1 MFGIGWADSSLS
13 ISSTTYKLRVESGA
27 FSSGWGN
34 QSNAAAVHLF
44 GGNLVARPVLRLYP
58 KQCGIDKAG
67 ESVSRQTF
75 PKLSHFIDIFP
86 RLPHSEGMEMKLKAI
101 PVLMLAMLS
110 SSLVH
115 AVDITGAGSTFAAP
129 IYAKWADA
137 YHKSGGGKINYQ
149 GIGSSGGI
157 KQIQAKTVD
166 FAGSDA
172 PLKDVELTK
181 DGLFQFP
188 TVVGGVVPAINVPGI
203 KAGEITLSGPVLG
216 DIYLGKI
223 KKWNDPAIVAL
234 NPKVKLPDLDIAVV
248 RRADGSGTSFI
259 WTNYLSKVNPEWKS
273 KVGEGTTV
281 AWPTGSGGKGNDG
294 VAAFVQRLPGTIGY
308 VEWAYAKQN
317 HMIYTAMKN
326 ESGAVV
332 EPTTET
338 FKAAAAGADWKKSFY
353 QILTNEPGKDA
364 WPVVGATFVLLH
376 TVQDKPEQ
384 AKETLKFF
392 EWSFKNGTSAADSLD
407 YISLP
412 QSVVSEI
419 ENQWKVRVK
428 DATGKS
434 VAP

>member
-1 MFGIGWADSSLS
+1 MKFAALS
-13 ISSTTYKLRVESGA
+13 ILA
-27 FSSGWGN
+27 
-34 QSNAAAVHLF
+34 
-44 GGNLVARPVLRLYP
+44 
-58 KQCGIDKAG
+58 
-67 ESVSRQTF
+67 
-75 PKLSHFIDIFP
+75 
-86 RLPHSEGMEMKLKAI
+86 
-101 PVLMLAMLS
+101 LAMS
-110 SSLVH
+110 SSI
-115 AVDITGAGSTFAAP
+115 AQAADITGAGSTFALP
-129 IYAKWADA
+129 IYTKWADA
-137 YHKSGGGKINYQ
+137 YQKSGGGKVNYQ
-149 GIGSSGGI
+149 GIGSAGGI

-172 PLKDVELTK
+172 PLRDDQLAK

-203 KAGEITLSGPVLG
+203 KAGELTLSGPVLG
-216 DIYLGKI
+216 DIYLGKV

-259 WTNYLSKVNPEWKS
+259 WTDYLSKVNPEWKS

-281 AWPTGSGGKGNDG
+281 NWPTGTGGKGNDG
-294 VAAFVQRLPGTIGY
+294 VAAFIQRLPGAIGY
-308 VEWAYAKQN
+308 IEWAYAKQN
-317 HMIYTAMKN
+317 HMVYTAMTN

-332 EPTTET
+332 QPGTET

-376 TVQDKPEQ
+376 TAQNKPDQ
-384 AKETLKFF
+384 GKETLKFF
-392 EWSFKNGTSAADSLD
+392 EWAFKNGTPAAESLD

-419 ENQWKVRVK
+419 EQQWKSKIK
-428 DATGKS
+428 DAGGKAI
-434 VAP
+434 VQ